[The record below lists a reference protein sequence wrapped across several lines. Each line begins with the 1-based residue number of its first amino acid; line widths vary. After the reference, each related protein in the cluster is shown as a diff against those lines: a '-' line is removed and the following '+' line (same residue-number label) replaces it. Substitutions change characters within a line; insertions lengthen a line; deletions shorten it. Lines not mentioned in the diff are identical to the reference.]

1 MLDCVLM
8 WLLIAAGSLSSVIF
22 NLSIPKNTVLHSECR
37 VGPEH
42 RGPGNQ
48 DKIDDGSPVK

>member
-1 MLDCVLM
+1 M

-22 NLSIPKNTVLHSECR
+22 NLSIPKNTVLHSDCR

-48 DKIDDGSPVK
+48 DKVDDGSPVK